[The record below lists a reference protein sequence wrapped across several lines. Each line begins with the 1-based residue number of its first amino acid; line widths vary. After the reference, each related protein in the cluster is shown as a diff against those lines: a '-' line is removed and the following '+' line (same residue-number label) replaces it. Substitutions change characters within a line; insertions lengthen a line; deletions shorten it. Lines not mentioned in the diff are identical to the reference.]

1 MGLLKTN
8 MSIRIK
14 TEDRANLQ
22 AHANRE
28 RRTLCNLSEILLTW
42 ALEKLERAGSTE
54 KLMGR
59 RASIPRTA
67 NGNYRRLS
75 IEEQKERR

>member
-1 MGLLKTN
+1 MGQRKTN
-8 MSIRIK
+8 VTLRVKIEVWTS
-14 TEDRANLQ
+14 LQ
-22 AHANRE
+22 THANSE

-54 KLMGR
+54 RLMGR
-59 RASIPRTA
+59 RIAIPRDA

-75 IEEQKERR
+75 IEEQKQCR